1 MPHAFNSTTCSQLH
15 YNITTLYLRRT
26 RIGKLELTF
35 EEYIQ
40 TFVPTE
46 ARQMF
51 RDITSYVTSSVS
63 SQHFELHISGSPVQ
77 SRVTLKGGSK
87 TPPIPR
93 NMVIQPDAPNE
104 IIDRIRSWYEHG
116 GDASRDFGR
125 VSKLLTF
132 FNENFSR
139 VAIRYYWPTI
149 LAICSEGENTKH
161 LVQELQELRTP
172 VKLKSLPPGVAK
184 ACRQAAET
192 IATARLI
199 PTDAGEN
206 TETAD
211 VTISIVSGQSYNEE
225 FGSFFGLN

>member
-1 MPHAFNSTTCSQLH
+1 MTHAFNSTTYSQLQS
-15 YNITTLYLRRT
+15 NITALYHRRT

-40 TFVPTE
+40 TFVPSE
-46 ARQMF
+46 ARQLF
-51 RDITSYVTSSVS
+51 RDITSYVTSNVT
-63 SQHFELHISGSPVQ
+63 SQHFTLYISGSPIS
-77 SRVTLKGGSK
+77 SRVLFRGGGK
-87 TPPIPR
+87 TPPFPR
-93 NMVIQPDAPNE
+93 NMTIQPDAPNE
-104 IIDRIRSWYEHG
+104 IVDRIHSWYEHG

-149 LAICSEGENTKH
+149 LAICSEGEGTKH

-172 VKLKSLPPGVAK
+172 VKLKPLPPGVAK

-192 IATARLI
+192 IATTRLI
-199 PTDAGEN
+199 PTDVEDSTEIGE
-206 TETAD
+206 A
-211 VTISIVSGQSYNEE
+211 TISIISGQQYDEE
-225 FGSFFGLN
+225 FDSFFGLS